1 MEQPSPSAE
10 QIAKVVGAIGKRAA
24 LARTLPLVA
33 IAIAGGLTGFSLIL
47 ALTRTAHSGLLLAMA
62 SLTLLVVL
70 GLVAWSW
77 RRAGNLRRIARRTDI
92 RLHLNEAL
100 STTIGLTPGNQNAVT
115 RAQAAHASGVAGR
128 IDIGRAIPLFTRSMA
143 LAIAVLTSA
152 IFGASAAYSL
162 IGPAALPPAAEAAS
176 AEPAPQETI
185 AADDIDVLARLIA
198 DDAERRDSDYL
209 KAVANSLQELAQAAR
224 DGTPPQQLHDQL
236 DALLDHAAAGYDG
249 RMPDWMSA
257 NTADASALIQNARAF
272 SQARQQAALARQ
284 QAQGDTPTAGSSSAD
299 MYNLP
304 EDRLVRS
311 ASTPPPGTQ
320 PPPKQG
326 EGGER
331 EGGLESASLNGGDFA
346 ATPMQDEAFESAG
359 ALPVG
364 AAAQSGKGESN
375 IAGGGSQPL
384 APDSGFLQSMPDPSQ
399 AMSIAADDPQS
410 GSRIRLH
417 VPTGAELSDT
427 ASLGGDLATDWARQS
442 AQSVSRQK
450 VSANASAL
458 VARYFNRLIQS
469 PAPVQ

>member
-10 QIAKVVGAIGKRAA
+10 QIADIVRAIGKRAA
-24 LARTLPLVA
+24 IARTLPLAA
-33 IAIAGGLTGFSLIL
+33 IAIAGGLTGFSLVL
-47 ALTRTAHSGLLLAMA
+47 ALTRTTSPGLLLTMA
-62 SLTLLVVL
+62 GMTLLALL
-70 GLVAWSW
+70 GIIAWSW
-77 RRAGNLRRIARRTDI
+77 RRSGNLDRIARRADI

-100 STTIGLTPGNQNAVT
+100 STAIGLPPARQNAVT
-115 RAQAAHASGVAGR
+115 RALEAYAAGLASR
-128 IDIGRAIPLFTRSMA
+128 IDIGRTIPLLTRSTVLA
-143 LAIAVLTSA
+143 LAILTSA

-162 IGPAALPPAAEAAS
+162 IGPTPSAPVAEATS
-176 AEPAPQETI
+176 AEPAPEETI
-185 AADDIDVLARLIA
+185 AADDIEILARLIA
-198 DDAERRDSDYL
+198 DDAKRRDSDYL
-209 KAVANSLQELAQAAR
+209 RAVSNSLQELAQAAR
-224 DGTPPQQLHDQL
+224 DGTPPQQLRDQL
-236 DALLDHAAAGYDG
+236 QALLDHAAAGYDG

-257 NTADASALIQNARAF
+257 DTANADALIQNARAF
-272 SQARQQAALARQ
+272 SEARQQAALARQ
-284 QAQGDTPTAGSSSAD
+284 QAQGDTPTAGGSSAD

-304 EDRLVRS
+304 EDRLLRS

-320 PPPKQG
+320 PPSKQG

-331 EGGLESASLNGGDFA
+331 EGGLESASLSGGDFA

-399 AMSIAADDPQS
+399 AMSIAADNPQS

-427 ASLGGDLATDWARQS
+427 ATLGSDNATEWARQS

-450 VSANASAL
+450 VSADASA
-458 VARYFNRLIQS
+458 VVSRYFNRLVQS
-469 PAPVQ
+469 PPLVQ